1 MTAMDEGFGLASYC
15 PLCQSENYPIGW
27 IGTSI
32 HYSCRDCGW
41 WWSEEM
47 ENEDE

>member
-1 MTAMDEGFGLASYC
+1 MTVMDDDFVPVSVC
-15 PLCQSENYPIGW
+15 PMCQVENLPMGQ

-32 HYSCRDCGW
+32 HFSCRDCGW

-47 ENEDE
+47 ENENE